1 MARLAGRY
9 IETLQG
15 GGTLFFAGNGGSAA
29 DAQHLATE
37 YVVRYSHNR
46 RALPAIALTTDTS
59 LLTAC
64 GNDLGFDEIF
74 ARQIEA
80 LARPGDLVVLHSTS
94 GESPNVV
101 RAAQAARAKGVHVV
115 ALLGK
120 GGGAARE
127 LVDDCVVIPADET
140 SHIQE
145 LHLAVE
151 RGLGDP
157 AAAERAVAEAARAL
171 GGLDL
176 LIVNHGVWPP
186 DDMPVARM
194 IDAQWDATRRAN
206 LDAVFYVCRA
216 TIPLLPEGGRI
227 VLVSSTA
234 GQRGEAF
241 HADYAATKGAV
252 IAFTKSLAV
261 ELAPRITVNCVAPGW
276 VDTEMAQQPYGREG
290 GKGKRDIERTIPL
303 GRVASAEDIA
313 GPIVFLCSALARHIT
328 GEVLNVNGGS
338 VLCG

>member
-1 MARLAGRY
+1 VISLSGKRALV
-9 IETLQG
+9 TG
-15 GGTLFFAGNGGSAA
+15 GGRGIGRATALLLAQAGASVAVGYLS
-29 DAQHLATE
+29 
-37 YVVRYSHNR
+37 R
-46 RALPAIALTTDTS
+46 RA
-59 LLTAC
+59 
-64 GNDLGFDEIF
+64 
-74 ARQIEA
+74 EA
-80 LARPGDLVVLHSTS
+80 
-94 GESPNVV
+94 E
-101 RAAQAARAKGVHVV
+101 
-115 ALLGK
+115 
-120 GGGAARE
+120 
-127 LVDDCVVIPADET
+127 ET
-140 SHIQE
+140 VK
-145 LHLAVE
+145 AVE
-151 RGLGDP
+151 GGRGRS
-157 AAAERAVAEAARAL
+157 RAVAVAGDLGDSAAAQRAVEEAARAL

-186 DDMPVARM
+186 DDVPVARM
-194 IDAQWDATRRAN
+194 TDAQWEATQRAN

-216 TIPLLPEGGRI
+216 AIPRLPEDGRI

-276 VDTEMAQQPYGREG
+276 VDTEMAQQPYGREQ
-290 GKGKRDIERTIPL
+290 GKGKRDIEAGIPL
-303 GRVASAEDIA
+303 GRVASPEDVA